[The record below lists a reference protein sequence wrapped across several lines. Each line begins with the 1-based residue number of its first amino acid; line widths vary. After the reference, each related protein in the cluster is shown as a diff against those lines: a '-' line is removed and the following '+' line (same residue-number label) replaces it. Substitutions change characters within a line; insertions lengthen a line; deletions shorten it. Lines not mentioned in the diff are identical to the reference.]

1 MNLSLSKTSR
11 TAYLFS
17 ILALLLSSCITS
29 PQPAAAV
36 PQATPTTSS
45 SFSGSTPQT
54 ASSGGEYSDPSMPI
68 PTVSP
73 LFLDL
78 RQNPTPQ
85 ASDTSATASSPEHT
99 SSSTIGLTT
108 STNPIYNEKLDQNWT
123 IRHNSGISVN
133 LMSRDA
139 ANSGDYSLAVTPI
152 KGSSRLYFTVK
163 ANSSQIYPRDS
174 ILGLSFWLYSG
185 GQIIQP
191 DDMSV
196 SMSGSNAYSYWVADD
211 TSVKNIYEP
220 VFSET
225 RLYYLGINR
234 SIPPETWVKVELWLD
249 DRIYD
254 PDYINI
260 TGFYLTIADT
270 ITDTIFLDD
279 IELISLE
286 TTAQATEEE
295 NEEQS
300 TDSQAAPLPG
310 SENVYETVVGVHVD
324 LTRVTHAISPLI
336 YGVTTANEEYLEAIQ
351 IPLNSWGGNPSTRYN
366 WKHGHAWN
374 AGRDYFFKNGNYGVT
389 SGSASDQFVE
399 KSLSVG
405 AEIRLTVPTLG
416 WVAKNDDL
424 NTCSFPG
431 PDGECRDLPRVTC
444 ENPSIIADPT
454 LANTKSGVKFIQ
466 DWILHLIENKGFNVR
481 FIAMDNEPELWGWT
495 HYDVHPDCTTYQEV
509 LDKYIEYGSAVREV
523 APEAELAG
531 PVTSGWWF
539 YWNSGAGAAD
549 KRAHGNE
556 HFLPWF
562 LTKVREHEEQN
573 DIRILDVLD
582 IHYYPQNVYN
592 YEDDPATSALR
603 LRSTRSLWDY
613 NYIDESWINEAVAL
627 IPRMKALIDEY
638 APGIKLGISEWNW
651 GGEISMSGALA
662 VADVLGIFGKED
674 VYYAAYYGYP
684 PEESPTYYAF
694 KMYRNFDSR
703 GSHFGDRSVWTEST
717 EYDLVSS
724 YAAIDSQTGKLHI
737 MLINKDPE
745 AFIPLQVYL
754 KGFDPQGR
762 AQLYH
767 YSQEAVDA
775 ILESR
780 ITISG
785 DQFDIELPPYS
796 ITLIVMDPN

>member
-1 MNLSLSKTSR
+1 
-11 TAYLFS
+11 
-17 ILALLLSSCITS
+17 
-29 PQPAAAV
+29 
-36 PQATPTTSS
+36 
-45 SFSGSTPQT
+45 
-54 ASSGGEYSDPSMPI
+54 MPI

-78 RQNPTPQ
+78 RQNPIPQ
-85 ASDTSATASSPEHT
+85 PPDLSASVPGPEQPVP
-99 SSSTIGLTT
+99 SMVGLTH
-108 STNPIYNEKLDQNWT
+108 STTPIYGEKLDQNWT

-139 ANSGDYSLAVTPI
+139 ANSGDYSLAVTPL
-152 KGSSRLYFTVK
+152 KSSSRLYFTVK
-163 ANSSQIYPRDS
+163 ANSSQVYPRDG

-191 DDMSV
+191 DEMSV
-196 SMSGSNAYSYWVADD
+196 SMSGSNAYAYWVADD

-254 PDYINI
+254 PDYVNI

-270 ITDTIFLDD
+270 ITEPIFLDD
-279 IELISLE
+279 IELINLE
-286 TTAQATEEE
+286 TTASAPEDE
-295 NEEQS
+295 NEAQS
-300 TDSQAAPLPG
+300 TDPQAAPLAG
-310 SENVYETVVGVHVD
+310 SENVYETLVGVHVD
-324 LTRVTHAISPLI
+324 LTRTTHAISPLI
-336 YGVTTANEEYLEAIQ
+336 YGVTTADEEYLEALQ

-366 WKHGHAWN
+366 WKHGRAWN

-389 SGSASDQFVE
+389 SGSASDSFVE
-399 KSLSVG
+399 KSGSAG
-405 AEIRLTVPTLG
+405 AEVRLTVPTLG

-424 NTCSFPG
+424 NTCSFPL
-431 PDGECRDLPRVTC
+431 PNGECGDLPQVTC
-444 ENPSIIADPT
+444 ENPSVIADPYR
-454 LANTKSGVKFIQ
+454 ANTKSDVQSIQ
-466 DWILHLIENKGFNVR
+466 EWMTHMLERKGFNLR
-481 FIAMDNEPELWGWT
+481 FVAMDNEPELWGWT
-495 HYDVHPDCTTYQEV
+495 HYDVHPTCTTYQEV
-509 LDKYIEYGSAVREV
+509 LDKYIEYASAIREV
-523 APEAELAG
+523 APEVELAG
-531 PVTSGWWF
+531 PITSGWWH
-539 YWNSGAGAAD
+539 YWNSAAGALD
-549 KRAHGNE
+549 KLSHGNE
-556 HFLPWF
+556 PFLPWF
-562 LTKVREHEEQN
+562 LTKVRAHEEQN

-592 YEDDPATSALR
+592 YEDDPETAALR
-603 LRSTRSLWDY
+603 LRSTRSLWDP
-613 NYIDESWINEAVAL
+613 NYTDESWINEAVTL
-627 IPRMKALIDEY
+627 IPRMKELIDRY
-638 APGIKLGISEWNW
+638 APGIQLGISEWNW

-662 VADVLGIFGKED
+662 AADVLGIFGKED
-674 VYYAAYYGYP
+674 VYYAAYYGFP
-684 PEESPTYYAF
+684 PEKSPTYYAF
-694 KMYRNFDSR
+694 KMYRNFDGR

-724 YAAIDSQTGKLHI
+724 YAAIDSQTGKLHL

-762 AQLYH
+762 AQLYR
-767 YSQEAVDA
+767 YSQEAIGA

-780 ITISG
+780 VTVSG